1 MYMKRRSVLLA
12 AVTLFTAGSA
22 SAQTW
27 SFDRVATMLVTA
39 NLPGGA
45 DRNKKT
51 VAEIVAASEDGRTL
65 AYANAERGAVGFVDI
80 ANPAEPRPAGELD
93 MGGEVTSVTV
103 LGQKVIVAVVTSK
116 DKKAPAGHVATIDL
130 ISRRIES
137 RCDVGG
143 QPDSIAKSPDRQ
155 FIAVAVENER
165 DEDLEKGKLPQ
176 LPAGDLRIMTVSNG
190 VADCNT
196 MKSVAL
202 TGLAQ
207 VAPEDPEPEFVDIND
222 ANEAVVTLQENNHI
236 AIVDL
241 AAGKVVTHFSAGT
254 VTFDRVDT
262 KRDGVIKPENRLEA
276 ISREPD
282 AVKWLDRN
290 RFVTANEGDYL
301 GGGRG
306 FTIFNRDGRVE
317 WDSGSTLEHL
327 AMAHGHYPE
336 RRSGNKGTEPE
347 GIEVARYGDD
357 TYLFVGTERSSF
369 VAVYRDRGPGQ
380 APEYM
385 QLLPAGVGPEGL
397 TAIPSRDLFVV
408 ANEVDNPDTGA
419 RSSIMIYGRI
429 NGSPAYPTIIS
440 DSSATGTPIAWGALS
455 GLSSDPGN
463 ANRLFAVTDS
473 FYAQGKI
480 LTIDAGANLA
490 KIIAELVVTK
500 GGQPA
505 VNLDLRESPP
515 AHRAASGW
523 RRRAILNGKR
533 VQQTIC
539 CCVFPQPVRSKKR
552 SRFRIASGELPRALG
567 TKVLRSPV
575 TGVRRQFGSRCS
587 ANGRTTQKGW
597 SKLVPTS
604 RRRGHGGSSI
614 IPSKHFPARVGS
626 ACRRLRP
633 WATTLLSV
641 IERDNQIGD
650 AAKVKR
656 LYRFSTAGL
665 IPAEAGKVPAVVNKT
680 LVRDL
685 LPDLQAPN
693 GYVLEKVEGFTVAGN
708 GQAFA
713 VTDNDGVD
721 GSSGETQFL
730 RLGRLSAGGR
740 AASQQH

>member
-1 MYMKRRSVLLA
+1 MYMKRRSILLA

-51 VAEIVAASEDGRTL
+51 AAEIVAASEDGRTL

-116 DKKAPAGHVATIDL
+116 DKRSPAGHVATIDL

-143 QPDSIAKSPDRQ
+143 QPDSIAKSPDRT

-236 AIVDL
+236 AVVDL
-241 AAGKVVTHFSAGT
+241 AAGKVVAHFSAGT

-306 FTIFNRDGRVE
+306 FTIFNRDGQVE
-317 WDSGSTLEHL
+317 WDLGSTLEHL
-327 AMAHGHYPE
+327 AIAHGHYPE

-419 RSSIMIYGRI
+419 RSSIMFYGRI

-480 LTIDAGANLA
+480 LTIDVGANLA

-505 VNLDLRESPP
+505 VNLDLEGIAARPQGGFWLASEGNPERKEGATDNLLLRVSSTGEIEEEIALPDSIRGAATRFGYEGVAVTGNGSEETVWLAMQREWKDDPKGLVKIGAYKP
-515 AHRAASGW
+515 ASRTW
-523 RRRAILNGKR
+523 RFFHYPLEAL
-533 VQQTIC
+533 
-539 CCVFPQPVRSKKR
+539 
-552 SRFRIASGELPRALG
+552 SGE
-567 TKVLRSPV
+567 
-575 TGVRRQFGSRCS
+575 
-587 ANGRTTQKGW
+587 GW
-597 SKLVPTS
+597 IGLSEITS
-604 RRRGHGGSSI
+604 
-614 IPSKHFPARVGS
+614 VGDD
-626 ACRRLRP
+626 AFV
-633 WATTLLSV
+633 V

-685 LPDLQAPN
+685 LPDLHVPN

-730 RLGRLSAGGR
+730 RLGRLSAVGR